1 MFFKTASSVHFSLP
15 WNSRQSLSWPR
26 TYISPTSFFKVL
38 EIQVCHHTQQL
49 CVTLRDDTI
58 CNRMWV
64 TELAGIST
72 LHTLPTTC
80 HLAAVC
86 SDSLLQHHGA
96 SAQLALFYPT
106 EAVSRRTKDGCQR
119 DATKYWVEMKTF
131 STHWEKKKPYT
142 LLRPV
147 VRTSLTPRRW
157 KKKKTLMLV
166 TLWNICLHC
175 EDVFLPR
182 HLLVGLIRAE
192 WPTARQEEV
201 QRSCLATSVSWVGSA
216 YRAAALLRGS
226 AVQLST

>member
-131 STHWEKKKPYT
+131 STHWEKKKAIYT
-142 LLRPV
+142 AETRSKNESYTQKMEKEENINASNAVKYL
-147 VRTSLTPRRW
+147 S
-157 KKKKTLMLV
+157 
-166 TLWNICLHC
+166 TLWRC
-175 EDVFLPR
+175 VFAKAPSGWFNKSR
-182 HLLVGLIRAE
+182 MAN
-192 WPTARQEEV
+192 
-201 QRSCLATSVSWVGSA
+201 S
-216 YRAAALLRGS
+216 
-226 AVQLST
+226 